1 MLLGFFRLLFKGLYR
16 VRLTGDTQA
25 LHQQKVLITPNHV
38 SFLDGILLALFLPVR
53 PVFAV
58 YTSIS
63 QRWFMRALTPIID
76 FVPLD
81 PTKPMSI
88 KHLVRLIEQGRPVV
102 IFPEGRIS
110 VSGSLM
116 KIYDGAAFV
125 AAKSQ
130 ATIVPLR
137 IEGAELT
144 PFSRLKGLVKRRL
157 FPRIQLHLLP
167 PTHLPM
173 PEAPRARDRR
183 KIAGEM
189 LHQIMM
195 EARMAVRPRETLY
208 ESLLAAQDRFGA
220 RKTASARANPAWR
233 ISTSS
238 RIPIA
243 SC

>member
-25 LHQQKVLITPNHV
+25 LYQQKVLITPNHV

-137 IEGAELT
+137 IEGAETDTLQ
-144 PFSRLKGLVKRRL
+144 PAEG
-157 FPRIQLHLLP
+157 
-167 PTHLPM
+167 
-173 PEAPRARDRR
+173 
-183 KIAGEM
+183 AGETSPVPAYSAASPAA
-189 LHQIMM
+189 HPSAD
-195 EARMAVRPRETLY
+195 ARGAARPRPAQNRRGD
-208 ESLLAAQDRFGA
+208 AASDHDGSPDGGA
-220 RKTASARANPAWR
+220 PAGNPV
-233 ISTSS
+233 
-238 RIPIA
+238 
-243 SC
+243 

>member
-25 LHQQKVLITPNHV
+25 LYQQKVLITPNHV

-173 PEAPRARDRR
+173 PEAPRPRPAEDRR
-183 KIAGEM
+183 GDAAPDHDGSPDGGAPAG
-189 LHQIMM
+189 
-195 EARMAVRPRETLY
+195 
-208 ESLLAAQDRFGA
+208 
-220 RKTASARANPAWR
+220 NPV
-233 ISTSS
+233 
-238 RIPIA
+238 
-243 SC
+243 